1 MHVAVCIVSFRN
13 ARDVAGCLAALARS
27 THADFEVVVCENGGA
42 EAFAALEAQ
51 TRAILPGGQ
60 PVRRILAAGNLGYAG
75 GVNVCLAAAPAA
87 DAWWVLNPDT
97 EADPDAMAALLRRLA
112 VGDCDLIGGT
122 VHSPEGRVESRG
134 GRWWPRF
141 ARSASIGFGEPLDGP
156 VDAGEVERLAAYV
169 SGACM
174 LVSRRFLDAVGPM
187 REDYF
192 LYCEEVEW
200 CLRGQARGLRLGYA
214 PDARVLHHKGTT
226 TGSVSDWKRRP
237 KAPVYLDERN
247 KILLTRDLFGEKL
260 PVAALAALAILTLRF
275 GKRRAW
281 RQLGYAFEG
290 WFAGL
295 ANRRGA
301 PAWLRP

>member
-13 ARDVAGCLAALARS
+13 AGDVETCLAALARS
-27 THADFEVVVCENGGA
+27 SHADFEVVICENGGA
-42 EAFAALEAQ
+42 EAFAALSAATPDALPAGQ
-51 TRAILPGGQ
+51 T
-60 PVRRILAAGNLGYAG
+60 VRRIQAAGNLGYAG
-75 GVNVCLAAAPAA
+75 GVNVCLAAAPDAG
-87 DAWWVLNPDT
+87 AWWVLNPDT
-97 EADPDAMAALLRRLA
+97 EPHPDALAALVRRLA
-112 VGDCDLIGGT
+112 AGDCDLVGGT
-122 VHSPEGRVESRG
+122 VHSPEGQVESRG
-134 GRWWPRF
+134 GRWWPGF

-156 VDAGEVERLAAYV
+156 VDVGEVERQAAYV

-174 LVSRRFLDAVGPM
+174 LVSRGFLERTGPM

-200 CLRGQARGLRLGYA
+200 CLRGQARGLKLGYA
-214 PDARVLHHKGTT
+214 PDARILHHKGTT

-247 KILLTRDLFGEKL
+247 KILLTRDLFGDKL

-281 RQLGYAFEG
+281 RQLGYALQG
-290 WFAGL
+290 WLAGL
-295 ANRRGA
+295 ADRRGA
-301 PAWLRP
+301 PAWLRG